1 MSEALQKARDNAD
14 VDLLITDYHLAGGE
28 TGTEVISSVRGI
40 LGADLPTVLITGDT
54 SSAVKELQHDDNVR
68 MASKPINADELL
80 GLLRDLLGSQSRG
93 GVGGA
98 CLN

>member
-1 MSEALQKARDNAD
+1 LAEALQKANENPD

-28 TGTEVISSVRGI
+28 TGSEVISSVRSR
-40 LGADLPTVLITGDT
+40 LGADLRTVLITGDT

-80 GLLRDLLGSQSRG
+80 ALLRELRGSRSRAES
-93 GVGGA
+93 VA
-98 CLN
+98 PA